1 MRLLKTFCLLLCC
14 FPVQL
19 KAQHPVTF
27 FTRAEA
33 ASVKKD
39 LFRYPLLSRSYRDIK
54 QEVDQWLLK
63 EIDVPVPRDPAGGYT
78 HDKHKYNYMLMFN
91 SGILYNLTGD
101 LKYAKLVSNTLLKY
115 AALNPTLKN
124 HPQATSSSPGRLF
137 WQALN
142 DANWLVYSGMAFD
155 LAYHGISA
163 ADRKTIEEG
172 AFKPEV
178 EFITRDLQTWFDLI
192 HNHGVWACAGV
203 GLVGIA
209 TGNKDYIDMAL
220 YGTKKDGKSGFIALM
235 DGLFSPDGF
244 YAEGPYYTRYA
255 ILPYYLLATAL
266 DKARPELKIFQYRD
280 RILQKALMAGL
291 QQTNLDGTFYP
302 LNDALKEKD
311 YTSNE
316 LITAV
321 DIAWDVYGKDE
332 ALLVVAR
339 AQNRVLLN
347 KGGVAIAAALATG
360 KNNTLRFPYKTVE
373 YRDGS
378 KGDRGGVSVLRT
390 GKGDQLTSLIF
401 KYTSHGLS
409 HGHYDKLNY
418 SLYDK
423 GNEIL
428 SDYGAVRFIG
438 IEQKYGGRYLPETK
452 GYAAQTIAHNT
463 LVLDE
468 KSHFD
473 GKEVTAEKYPAEKRF
488 SNISGPA
495 VQVVSAKT
503 DKAYTGTNLQRTVY
517 LLDLPGGSRLM
528 TDLFTV
534 ESGEEHQ
541 YDLPFHYNG
550 QLISTSVQYKPFTD
564 KQETLGKK
572 NGYQY
577 LWKEAE
583 AEVRDTM
590 VQLTFL
596 NDRSYYSISSLVQGT
611 ATVFF
616 TRTGAND
623 PNFNLRH
630 EPAIILR
637 NKGMNQ
643 TYVNVLEIH
652 GKFDPI
658 NEFSTAA
665 YSAVK
670 KIRLIRQDTQYTI
683 AEITLA
689 DKIIIIAQSND
700 QAAAGINHRISGYSW
715 QGPFAVYYNGIK
727 LK

>member
-1 MRLLKTFCLLLCC
+1 MRLLKLFCLLFLG
-14 FPVQL
+14 FPL
-19 KAQHPVTF
+19 LTEAQHPVTF
-27 FTRAEA
+27 FTKPEA
-33 ASVKKD
+33 ALVKKE
-39 LFRYPLLSRSYRDIK
+39 LLKYPLLSRSYRDIK
-54 QEVDQWLLK
+54 QDVDQWLMK

-78 HDKHKYNYMLMFN
+78 HDKHKYNYTLLFN
-91 SGILYNLTGD
+91 AGILYNLTGEA
-101 LKYAKLVSNTLLKY
+101 KYAQLVTRTLLKY
-115 AALNPTLKN
+115 AALNPGLKN

-142 DANWLVYSGMAFD
+142 DANWLVYCGMAYD
-155 LAYHGISA
+155 LAYNGIPA
-163 ADRKTIEEG
+163 ADRKIIEEG

-209 TGNKDYIDMAL
+209 TNNKDYIDMAL

-266 DKARPELKIFQYRD
+266 DNVRPELKIFKYRD
-280 RILQKALMAGL
+280 HILQKALMAGL
-291 QQTNLDGTFYP
+291 QQTNLDGRFYSF
-302 LNDALKEKD
+302 NDALKEKD

-316 LITAV
+316 LVTAV
-321 DIAWDVYGKDE
+321 DIAWDKYGKDDG
-332 ALLVVAR
+332 LLVVAR

-347 KGGVAIAAALATG
+347 KGGVSIAAALASG
-360 KNNTLRFPYKTVE
+360 KNNKLRFPYKTVE

-378 KGDRGGVSVLRT
+378 KGDRGGVTVLRS
-390 GKGDQLTSLIF
+390 GKDDQLSSLIF

-418 SLYDK
+418 QFYDK

-428 SDYGAVRFIG
+428 RDYGAVRFIG

-468 KSHFD
+468 KSHFN
-473 GKEVTAEKYPAEKRF
+473 GKEETAEKYPAQKRF
-488 SNISGPA
+488 SQLNGPA
-495 VQVVSAKT
+495 VQVVSAST
-503 DKAYTGTNLQRTVY
+503 DKAYDGVNLQRTVY
-517 LLDLPGGSRLM
+517 LLDLPGGKRLVA
-528 TDLFTV
+528 DLFTV
-534 ESGEEHQ
+534 ESADEHQ

-550 QLISTSVQYKPFTD
+550 QLISTTVKYTPFTD
-564 KQETLGKK
+564 KQEVLGKK

-583 AEVRDTM
+583 ARVNDTL

-596 NDRSYYSISSLVQGT
+596 NDRTYYSLSTLVQGP
-611 ATVFF
+611 ATVYF
-616 TRTGAND
+616 TRSGAND

-630 EPAIILR
+630 EPAMIVR
-637 NKGMNQ
+637 NTGRNQ
-643 TYVNVLEIH
+643 TYVNVLEVH
-652 GKFDPI
+652 GQFDPI
-658 NEFSTAA
+658 NEFSTYA
-665 YSAVK
+665 YASVK
-670 KIRLIRQDTQYTI
+670 KIRLIRQDAQYTI
-683 AEITLA
+683 AEIMLGE
-689 DKIIIIAQSND
+689 KQIIIAQSNSTTD
-700 QAAAGINHRISGYSW
+700 KETLHSVSGYNW
-715 QGPFAVYYNGIK
+715 KGPFAVYYNGIEVR
-727 LK
+727 

>member
-1 MRLLKTFCLLLCC
+1 MRLLKTFCLLFFG
-14 FPVQL
+14 FPL
-19 KAQHPVTF
+19 LTEAQHPVTF
-27 FTRAEA
+27 FTKTEA
-33 ASVKKD
+33 ALVKKD
-39 LFRYPLLSRSYRDIK
+39 LLKYPLLSRSYRDIK

-63 EIDVPVPRDPAGGYT
+63 DIDVPVPKDPAGGYT
-78 HDKHKYNYMLMFN
+78 HDKHKYNYTLMFN
-91 SGILYNLTGD
+91 SGILYNLTGEK
-101 LKYAKLVSNTLLKY
+101 KYAQLVSRTLLKY

-142 DANWLVYSGMAFD
+142 DANWLVYSGMAYD
-155 LAYHGISA
+155 LAYNGIPA
-163 ADRKTIEEG
+163 ADRKIIEEG

-178 EFITRDLQTWFDLI
+178 EFITRDLQNWFDLI

-266 DKARPELKIFQYRD
+266 DKVRPELKIFKYREN
-280 RILQKALMAGL
+280 ILQKALMAGL
-291 QQTNLDGTFYP
+291 QQTNLDGTFYSF
-302 LNDALKEKD
+302 NDALKEKD

-316 LITAV
+316 LVTAV
-321 DIAWDVYGKDE
+321 DIAWDKYGKDDG
-332 ALLVVAR
+332 LLVVAR

-347 KGGVAIAAALATG
+347 KGGVSIAAALASG

-378 KGDRGGVSVLRT
+378 KGDRGGVTVLRT
-390 GKGDQLTSLIF
+390 GKDDQLSSLIF

-418 SLYDK
+418 QFYDK

-428 SDYGAVRFIG
+428 RDYGAVRFIG

-468 KSHFD
+468 KSHFN
-473 GKEVTAEKYPAEKRF
+473 GKEETAEKYPAQKRF
-488 SNISGPA
+488 SYLKGPA
-495 VQVVSAKT
+495 VQVVSAGT
-503 DKAYTGTNLQRTVY
+503 DKAYDGVNLQRTVY
-517 LLDLPGGSRLM
+517 LLDLPGGNRLVA
-528 TDLFTV
+528 DLFTV
-534 ESGEEHQ
+534 ESAAEHQ
-541 YDLPFHYNG
+541 YDLPFQYNG
-550 QLISTSVQYKPFTD
+550 QLISTSVKYTPFTD

-583 AEVRDTM
+583 ARVNDTL

-596 NDRSYYSISSLVQGT
+596 NDRTYYSLSTLVQGP

-616 TRTGAND
+616 TRSGAND

-630 EPAIILR
+630 EPAMIVR
-637 NKGMNQ
+637 NTGRNQ
-643 TYVNVLEIH
+643 TYVSVLEVH
-652 GKFDPI
+652 GQFDPI
-658 NEFSTAA
+658 NEFSTYA
-665 YSAVK
+665 YASVK
-670 KIRLIRQDTQYTI
+670 QIRLLRQDAQYTL
-683 AEITLA
+683 AEIMLGE
-689 DKIIIIAQSND
+689 KRIIIAQSNSTTD
-700 QAAAGINHRISGYSW
+700 KEASHSVSGYNW
-715 QGPFAVYYNGIK
+715 KGPYAVYYNGIE
-727 LK
+727 LR